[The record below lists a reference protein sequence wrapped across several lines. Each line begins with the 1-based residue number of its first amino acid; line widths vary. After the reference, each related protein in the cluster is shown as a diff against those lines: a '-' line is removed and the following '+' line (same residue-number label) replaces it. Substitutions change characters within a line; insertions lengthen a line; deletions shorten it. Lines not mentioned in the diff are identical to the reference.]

1 MSLHLP
7 FSFLWRH
14 NESLCGRVYLVVY
27 VWHQSQILQVGVK
40 QPWADEAHA
49 EQRLHDVT
57 NRAVIGE
64 ADVLSCGHES
74 AIAGT
79 EKERISRWDLQL
91 KLCQENKLI
100 KKKKKI

>member
-1 MSLHLP
+1 MSPHLP

-57 NRAVIGE
+57 NRAVIRE

-74 AIAGT
+74 AIART
-79 EKERISRWDLQL
+79 EKERISRWDLRL
-91 KLCQENKLI
+91 KQK
-100 KKKKKI
+100 